1 MRGLVVVF
9 MVMAG
14 AAMAQD
20 GEMPVLDPSLL
31 ETCLDNAS
39 LRAEQGEERDAESC
53 IGVAAE
59 QCMEGEG
66 GYSSYGMFRCLQQEA
81 DLWDARLNDAYSAL
95 MASAKRMDR
104 EAAEEDSPAGEQA
117 PLLKDM
123 QKRWIEFR
131 DAACS
136 YEYSRWG
143 MGSGRI
149 PAGENCH
156 MTLTA
161 RQAIWLEEYRREDGG
176 N

>member
-9 MVMAG
+9 LMMAG

-20 GEMPVLDPSLL
+20 ADLPAFDPSLL
-31 ETCLDNAS
+31 DSCLDNAS
-39 LRAEQGEERDAESC
+39 LRAEQGDDKDAESC

-66 GYSSYGMFRCLQQEA
+66 GYSTSGMFRCLQQES
-81 DLWDARLNDAYSAL
+81 DWWDARLNDAYSAL
-95 MASAKRMDR
+95 MTSAKRMDR
-104 EAAEEDSPAGEQA
+104 EAAEGDSPAGEQA

-123 QKRWIEFR
+123 QRRWIEFR
-131 DAACS
+131 DAACA

-156 MTLTA
+156 MILTA
-161 RQAIWLEEYRREDGG
+161 RQALWLEEYRREDGG